1 MPIIGTLPNNIQNG
15 QAVDASPVMADFNYI
30 VNQVNANANPSGTLT
45 APSGTTA
52 LFYQAAAPSGWT
64 ISSGFTDHTVQV
76 NAAAGGTTG
85 GAANYSTMFQTQ
97 WTSDGH
103 ALTIAE
109 LAAHSH
115 TDAGHTHSDA
125 GHNHVQNGS
134 TLFFSGPSTVNTG
147 TPSFSANTAAIVT
160 QTGFASIQ
168 TSAANIQ
175 NTGSGSAHTH
185 TKTFNVNYVAMI
197 MAVKS

>member
-1 MPIIGTLPNNIQNG
+1 MPIIGTLPNSILNG
-15 QAVDASPVMADFNYI
+15 QTVDATPLMADFNFI

-45 APSGTTA
+45 APSGTATV
-52 LFYQAAAPSGWT
+52 FYQAAAPAGWT
-64 ISSGFTDHTVQV
+64 ISAGFTDHTIQV

-85 GAANYSTMFQTQ
+85 GASNYSTMFQAQ

-115 TDAGHTHSDA
+115 TDSGHTHTDA
-125 GHNHVQNGS
+125 GHVHGQN
-134 TLFFSGPSTVNTG
+134 TSTVLNIPSSAVQIGGSFNLGTG
-147 TPSFSANTAAIVT
+147 NLNT
-160 QTGFASIQ
+160 QTGFASINIS
-168 TSAANIQ
+168 TANIQ
-175 NTGSGSAHTH
+175 NTGSGTAHTH

-197 MAVKS
+197 MAVKT